1 MKKVLALLLAILSLL
16 SVCALT
22 ASAAADAVTDNSTVM
37 QDLASLRTNGV
48 AFDEKQFPVNTSRND
63 VEVLGVAEVGYRGKT
78 NSTSFAMYIYLYNPG
93 CIEFENT
100 PNDYVQ
106 IGLNMVSDSYSYY
119 GLELASKSNDNR
131 FLKYKVTAYG
141 VNVVKQLWSLQE
153 KNGERVYNISGIKLV
168 KDGKL
173 QKFAVG
179 RSYIFSGY
187 DFDDTLQ
194 CSVRD
199 CEVRTVELHVTS
211 WVSPNAGTK
220 VAGNLADEYDHYE
233 IHSVY
238 FAIDKALLNNY
249 GYISSI
255 RANYDS
261 VKLTP
266 IVVTRPG
273 VFDETTKNAILSS
286 QQITAKDDVMD
297 LVANYQ
303 MATVP
308 SGSLAGGTKDV
319 FYGDWIYT
327 EKQHIVN
334 KFNDVRTTLA
344 YYCLSYYFENE
355 AIPEDFN
362 LGESSQMIAFTS
374 EELKAYFYDKLNVLG
389 VNPSLLYEDY
399 KRHLNI
405 DYTDKDLYN
414 LKTYAETHN
423 ISKKSWLRRLFG
435 DDDSYLEKDFM
446 TEIKMIEVIENPL
459 VYADMSDSLFEQ
471 LSNKLVMNACDLTEF
486 SGFCKQAANENKA
499 VVILRYAIADYRC
512 TLIKDV
518 WEASSYFGPVVGYSI
533 EKSAML
539 NVSLAQIAFTN
550 DRGTTVIPVVSN
562 TVDSFGN
569 GIIFDIVDDKGF
581 DFKDIK
587 PSKIKEDFSEL
598 FAKIKKI
605 ILIIFFVLIIVV
617 VLVMA
622 IKLLPSLI
630 KTRTAL
636 RESRSQRRQAREE
649 KKKQKN
655 VRRH

>member
-48 AFDEKQFPVNTSRND
+48 AFDEKQFPVNASRND

-93 CIEFENT
+93 CVEFENA

-173 QKFAVG
+173 QEFAVG

-199 CEVRTVELHVTS
+199 CEVRTVELHATS

-220 VAGNLADEYDHYE
+220 VDGNLADEYDHYE

-266 IVVTRPG
+266 IVATRPG
-273 VFDETTKNAILSS
+273 VFDETTKNAILNS
-286 QQITAKDDVMD
+286 QQITKKDDVMF
-297 LVANYQ
+297 LAANHLYIGD
-303 MATVP
+303 V
-308 SGSLAGGTKDV
+308 GGAITPQR
-319 FYGDWIYT
+319 FADWVYT
-327 EKQHIVN
+327 GNEKRVE
-334 KFNDVRTTLA
+334 A
-344 YYCLSYYFENE
+344 YNALMNWYDRLSYYFENE

-362 LGESSQMIAFTS
+362 LGELSQMTAFTS
-374 EELKAYFYDKLNVLG
+374 EELETYFYNKLNVLG

-399 KRHLNI
+399 KQHLNI

-459 VYADMSDSLFEQ
+459 VYADMSDSPFEQ
-471 LSNKLVMNACDLTEF
+471 LSNKLVMNACDLTNF
-486 SGFCKQAANENKA
+486 SDFCKQAANENKA

-512 TLIKDV
+512 TLLVTEKKNLSGLHYPI
-518 WEASSYFGPVVGYSI
+518 VGYSI

-562 TVDSFGN
+562 TVDSFGD

-581 DFKDIK
+581 DFKDIN
-587 PSKIKEDFSEL
+587 PSKIKEDFSEP

-605 ILIIFFVLIIVV
+605 ILIIFLVLIIVV
-617 VLVMA
+617 FLVIA